1 LLNGRRKWAVAEDD
15 AVFDAPS
22 TGVTATPVTT
32 GLRPRIVAWSDC
44 APVATAPVAM
54 TEIRLSLTS
63 FWPQVVPS
71 SSFDLMKH

>member
-1 LLNGRRKWAVAEDD
+1 MA
-15 AVFDAPS
+15 FFCAPS
-22 TGVTATPVTT
+22 TGVMATPVTT
-32 GLRPRIVAWSDC
+32 GFSPRIVAKNDC

-71 SSFDLMKH
+71 SSFDLMKQVTSATGWPPMPPS